1 MPATSLV
8 WASSG
13 REVREGELQVPPK
26 RLTSNGRSCTCRF
39 LNRLP
44 LSRLCRKA
52 DFVVMEQ
59 VEPEIV
65 TREELERDANES
77 ARRRPDEEEEDED
90 DGEGEPN
97 PLVLDHCEAFFLSYA
112 LGCLVVSDAGEEL
125 DLGCNTTS
133 TSVPLQPSQCPKWKF
148 KVHEIIFC
156 LPISRGH

>member
-26 RLTSNGRSCTCRF
+26 RSTSNGRSCTCRF

-112 LGCLVVSDAGEEL
+112 LGCLVVSDGGEEL
-125 DLGCNTTS
+125 DLGCNT
-133 TSVPLQPSQCPKWKF
+133 
-148 KVHEIIFC
+148 
-156 LPISRGH
+156 